1 VEEILLSE
9 VIAGLS
15 YALDLT
21 EGEPPGHARRS
32 CLIGMKLADALGLD
46 DETVRSDLFYALL
59 LKDAGCSAN
68 SSRMAS
74 LFGTDDHAAKRT
86 SKRVDWARPW
96 PAFVWAA
103 RTAARGQRSPSAKLQ
118 RLLAIRDEGEV
129 TRSLMQARCE
139 RGAQIA
145 RLLGLSETTAQAIYA
160 LDEHWDGAGYPDGL
174 RGEHIPLGARVAN
187 LAQCVEIFWA
197 AGGERAAR
205 ALAHKRQGAW
215 FDPSLVAALDGLDV
229 HFWASLERPDL
240 SPHRPPDRP
249 LSADGDALDR
259 IADGFA
265 AVIDAKSPWTYRHS
279 DRTSVIAL
287 SIAEA
292 LDADATT
299 LRDLA
304 RAARLHDI
312 GKLGVSNQILDK
324 PAELTDAEFAAVKEH
339 ARITHTILA
348 RVPGLREV
356 APLASA
362 HHERLD
368 GSGYPYGW
376 TADRLTMPMRALA
389 VADVYDALTS
399 ERPYRP
405 AHSSERALEVLRS
418 EAPRRLDPDAVG
430 ALEALLAGA
439 RSSS

>member
-1 VEEILLSE
+1 
-9 VIAGLS
+9 
-15 YALDLT
+15 
-21 EGEPPGHARRS
+21 
-32 CLIGMKLADALGLD
+32 M
-46 DETVRSDLFYALL
+46 
-59 LKDAGCSAN
+59 
-68 SSRMAS
+68 
-74 LFGTDDHAAKRT
+74 
-86 SKRVDWARPW
+86 
-96 PAFVWAA
+96 
-103 RTAARGQRSPSAKLQ
+103 
-118 RLLAIRDEGEV
+118 
-129 TRSLMQARCE
+129 
-139 RGAQIA
+139 
-145 RLLGLSETTAQAIYA
+145 
-160 LDEHWDGAGYPDGL
+160 
-174 RGEHIPLGARVAN
+174 
-187 LAQCVEIFWA
+187 
-197 AGGERAAR
+197 
-205 ALAHKRQGAW
+205 
-215 FDPSLVAALDGLDV
+215 
-229 HFWASLERPDL
+229 
-240 SPHRPPDRP
+240 
-249 LSADGDALDR
+249 
-259 IADGFA
+259 
-265 AVIDAKSPWTYRHS
+265 
-279 DRTSVIAL
+279 IAL

-376 TADRLTMPMRALA
+376 TGDRLTMPMRALA

-418 EAPRRLDPDAVG
+418 EAPRRLDSDAVG

-439 RSSS
+439 RPASARTRVTQPT

>member
-1 VEEILLSE
+1 
-9 VIAGLS
+9 
-15 YALDLT
+15 
-21 EGEPPGHARRS
+21 
-32 CLIGMKLADALGLD
+32 M
-46 DETVRSDLFYALL
+46 
-59 LKDAGCSAN
+59 
-68 SSRMAS
+68 
-74 LFGTDDHAAKRT
+74 
-86 SKRVDWARPW
+86 WAT
-96 PAFVWAA
+96 
-103 RTAARGQRSPSAKLQ
+103 RTAARGRRSPSAKLQ

-145 RLLGLSETTAQAIYA
+145 RLLGLSETTAQAVYA

-174 RGEHIPLGARVAN
+174 RGEQIPLGARVATWPS
-187 LAQCVEIFWA
+187 AWRSS
-197 AGGERAAR
+197 GPRAVSAPPAR
-205 ALAHKRQGAW
+205 S
-215 FDPSLVAALDGLDV
+215 PTSVAAPGSTRRWSPRWTAWTTN
-229 HFWASLERPDL
+229 FWASLERPDL
-240 SPHRPPDRP
+240 SPHRPADRP

-376 TADRLTMPMRALA
+376 TGDRLTMPMRALA

-418 EAPRRLDPDAVG
+418 EAPRRLDSDAVG

-439 RSSS
+439 RASS

>member
-9 VIAGLS
+9 VIGGLS

-21 EGEPPGHARRS
+21 EGEPPGHARRA
-32 CLIGMKLADALGLD
+32 CLIGMRVADGLGLD
-46 DETVRSDLFYALL
+46 AGERGDLFYTLL

-68 SSRMAS
+68 SSRMAA
-74 LFGTDDHAAKRT
+74 LFGTDDHDAKRT

-96 PAFVWAA
+96 PAFMWAA
-103 RTAARGQRSPSAKLQ
+103 RTAARGRRSPSAKLQ

-129 TRSLMQARCE
+129 TRSLMRARCE
-139 RGAQIA
+139 RGAQIV
-145 RLLGLSETTAQAIYA
+145 RMLGLSEPTARAIYA
-160 LDEHWDGAGYPDGL
+160 LDEHWDGAGHPDGL
-174 RGEHIPLGARVAN
+174 QGEQIPLGARIAN
-187 LAQCVEIFWA
+187 LAQGLEIFWA
-197 AGGERAAR
+197 AGGEQA
-205 ALAHKRQGAW
+205 ALALARRRRGTW
-215 FDPSLVAALDGLDV
+215 FDPALVDALGGLRWSGLRD
-229 HFWASLERPDL
+229 PDL
-240 SPHRPPDRP
+240 RPYQPDDRP
-249 LSADGDALDR
+249 LSGDGEALDR

-292 LDADATT
+292 LDADAAT

-312 GKLGVSNQILDK
+312 GKLGVSNRILDK
-324 PAELTDAEFAAVKEH
+324 PSELTAAEFAAVREH

-348 RVPGLREV
+348 RVPGLRDL

-368 GSGYPYGW
+368 GSGYPHGW
-376 TADRLTMPMRALA
+376 AADRLTMPMRALA

-405 AHSSERALEVLRS
+405 AHSSERALAVLRA
-418 EAPRRLDPDAVG
+418 EAPRKLDRDAVG
-430 ALEALLAGA
+430 ALETLLSAS
-439 RSSS
+439 RSSPAA